1 MTFDKKSARA
11 DRNGFRRFTPLLDYA
26 VYTIDDMI
34 LTEEDIKNL
43 PIISEEEDDFYAPG
57 EFEAAVLADFNE
69 EADRIDEKYR
79 SRADSL
85 EDRTIPVE
93 EFRQAGIDAINKL
106 YGKEAK

>member
-1 MTFDKKSARA
+1 MFFVFGIRKSFRA
-11 DRNGFRRFTPLLDYA
+11 DQNGFWRFTPLQDYV
-26 VYTIDDMI
+26 VYAIDDML

-43 PIISEEEDDFYAPG
+43 PVISEEEDDFYAPG

-85 EDRTIPVE
+85 GDRAVSLD
-93 EFRQAGIDAINKL
+93 EF
-106 YGKEAK
+106 KESWCR

>member
-1 MTFDKKSARA
+1 M
-11 DRNGFRRFTPLLDYA
+11 L
-26 VYTIDDMI
+26 

-43 PIISEEEDDFYAPG
+43 PVISEEEDDFYAPG

-85 EDRTIPVE
+85 EDRTVSLD
-93 EFRQAGIDAINKL
+93 EFR
-106 YGKEAK
+106 ES

>member
-26 VYTIDDMI
+26 VYTIDDML

-43 PIISEEEDDFYAPG
+43 PVISEEEDDFYAPG

-85 EDRTIPVE
+85 EGRTVVDELWNIC
-93 EFRQAGIDAINKL
+93 G
-106 YGKEAK
+106 